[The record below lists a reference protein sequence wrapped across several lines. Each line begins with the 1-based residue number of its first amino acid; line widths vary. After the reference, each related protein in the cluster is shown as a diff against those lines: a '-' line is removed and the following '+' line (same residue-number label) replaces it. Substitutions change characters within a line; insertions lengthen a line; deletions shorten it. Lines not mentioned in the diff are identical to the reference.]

1 MHPCRQRK
9 VLRTI
14 KPRERPDSVTV
25 DELIKWL
32 HKNDDMYNE
41 EQKADD
47 TVSARYVS
55 SRQQSFE
62 QY

>member
-1 MHPCRQRK
+1 

-41 EQKADD
+41 EQNE
-47 TVSARYVS
+47 S
-55 SRQQSFE
+55 
-62 QY
+62 